1 MKGSFLVNGRTN
13 EWAFEPDATLLDV
26 LRANGHPEV
35 HRGCDEGVCGS
46 CAVLLEGKLVNSC
59 QVFAA
64 SAMEKDILT
73 VAGIGTIHEPHPLQT
88 AFVESGAVQCGFC
101 TPAAIL
107 ASLAL
112 LRRNP
117 NPSDE
122 EIHSAL
128 DGNYCRCTGYVK
140 IIEAV
145 RLASRRMSSHD

>member
-13 EWAFEPDATLLDV
+13 EWTFEPDATLLDV

-46 CAVLLEGKLVNSC
+46 CSLLLEGKLVNSC

-73 VAGIGTIHEPHPLQT
+73 VAGIGTIKTARSDGFVRAEPSMR
-88 AFVESGAVQCGFC
+88 FV
-101 TPAAIL
+101 
-107 ASLAL
+107 
-112 LRRNP
+112 LRLRFSRRWPVAQKSNP
-117 NPSDE
+117 TDE

-140 IIEAV
+140 LLSGPSRFQEDE
-145 RLASRRMSSHD
+145 LA